1 MAAGNSS
8 RNDLYAKSWIVST
21 ILMNR
26 RLFPVIGL
34 IVLALF
40 SMVPVYGHFE
50 HRTHYNNRGGEV
62 GPYYAYEQLE
72 PEYATPNEP
81 TAIRF
86 SIQDLDGR
94 DIYNIDT
101 MVEIYSA
108 RTGERLEA
116 WPWTRQEI
124 GDFQVF
130 YSFPESGNYQIVLS
144 VAKDSGPVNSNGID
158 PPRTTLS
165 GTTGCKCDRVI
176 FNASISNNFG
186 TIWNA
191 TMLIAITLPLSV
203 FGGVLAW
210 NYRSRIKSGRYRSS
224 ERKDMIRYVIM
235 LAAIAGGL
243 VHLAVYSEHAS
254 LRLEY
259 SIFLIVAGGMQ
270 IVYGVAYTLLTL
282 TGQGTN
288 ESAHQYYR
296 KKVAVNLFGLVGTG
310 VLLGLYA
317 YAVIL
322 PPPLSPNNQP
332 EDIGIAGI
340 LSKAIEVFT
349 VIGIVYLM
357 RLEKQQLASQPAKR
371 ANIASDQS

>member
-1 MAAGNSS
+1 
-8 RNDLYAKSWIVST
+8 
-21 ILMNR
+21 MNQ
-26 RLFPVIGL
+26 RLFLVVAL

-40 SMVPVYGHFE
+40 SIVPAAYGHFE
-50 HRTHYNNRGGEV
+50 HRAHYNNRGGEI

-81 TAIRF
+81 TAIEF
-86 SIQDLDGR
+86 SIQELDGR
-94 DIYNIDT
+94 DTYNIDT

-116 WPWTRQEI
+116 WPWTKQEI

-130 YSFPESGNYQIVLS
+130 YSFPEAGNYQIVLS
-144 VAKDSGPVNSNGID
+144 VAKESGPVNLNGID

-165 GTTGCKCDRVI
+165 GTTGCNCDRAI
-176 FNASISNNFG
+176 FNASISENFG

-191 TMLIAITLPLSV
+191 TMLVAISLPLSV
-203 FGGVLAW
+203 LGAVLVW
-210 NYRSRIKSGRYRSS
+210 NYRRTIKSGKYQSS
-224 ERKDMIRYVIM
+224 KPTETVRYVVM

-259 SIFLIVAGGMQ
+259 SIFLIVAGVVQ
-270 IVYGVAYTLLTL
+270 IVYGVIYTLLTL
-282 TGQGTN
+282 VGQGTN
-288 ESAHQYYR
+288 ESPSQYYR
-296 KKVAVNLFGLVGTG
+296 KTVAVNLFGLVGTG

-317 YAVIL
+317 YAVTL
-322 PPPLSPNNQP
+322 PPPLSPNNEP
-332 EDIGIAGI
+332 EDIDVAGI
-340 LSKAIEVFT
+340 LAKSIEVFT

-357 RLEKQQLASQPAKR
+357 RVEKRQLASQLKKE
-371 ANIASDQS
+371 QT

>member
-1 MAAGNSS
+1 
-8 RNDLYAKSWIVST
+8 
-21 ILMNR
+21 MNR
-26 RLFPVIGL
+26 VQLPVIAL
-34 IVLALF
+34 TLLAL
-40 SMVPVYGHFE
+40 SYIAPAYGHFD
-50 HRTHYNNRGGEV
+50 HRTHYNNRAGEV

-72 PEYATPNEP
+72 PEFATPNEP
-81 TAIRF
+81 TAIEF
-86 SIQDLDGR
+86 SVQELDGQ
-94 DIYNIDT
+94 DTYKIDT

-130 YSFPESGNYQIVLS
+130 YSFPEVGNYQIVLS
-144 VAKDSGPVNSNGID
+144 VAKASGGPVNPNGID
-158 PPRTTLS
+158 APRTTLS
-165 GTTGCKCDRVI
+165 GTSGCNCDRVI

-191 TMLIAITLPLSV
+191 TMLIAISLPLSV
-203 FGGVLAW
+203 LGGVLLW
-210 NYRSRIKSGRYRSS
+210 NYKRRIKDEKYQLSKRT
-224 ERKDMIRYVIM
+224 ETVRYVVM

-243 VHLAVYSEHAS
+243 VHLAVYSEHVS

-259 SIFLIVAGGMQ
+259 SIFLLVAGVVQ

-282 TGQGTN
+282 AGQGTN

-296 KKVAVNLFGLVGTG
+296 RTVAVNLFGLVGTG

-317 YAVIL
+317 YAVTF
-322 PPPLSPNNQP
+322 PPPLTPNNEP
-332 EDIGIAGI
+332 EDIGTAGI
-340 LSKAIEVFT
+340 LAKAIEVFT

-357 RLEKQQLASQPAKR
+357 RLEKRQLAWQLK
-371 ANIASDQS
+371 QQQQQQQT